1 MNVIEKKWGDIIE
14 YLLQKFDIPQI
25 AFETWIK
32 PLQIQGVK
40 GQILYLK
47 VKDDLWA
54 AYLEKR
60 YKIPL
65 QISIEEITGEMVD
78 ITFSQKESMD
88 IHRWKNLGENE
99 KYTFKTFVV
108 GDNNKF
114 AYRTSYEVAKSPGNF
129 YNPLF
134 IYGPAGLGKTHLLYS
149 IYNFI
154 KKHSPQK
161 KILYTTSEMF
171 TNELIEILRNGQKG
185 FTMDTFREKYRTL
198 DILLIDDI
206 QFIIGKE
213 STQEEFFHTFNYL
226 HMAGKQIVISSD
238 RAPKEMEALAARMK
252 TRFEWGLLVPVSAP
266 EYETRVKI
274 LQEKIRQECGKEL
287 YLGNEIIEYIAQNV
301 FQNIRSLEGA
311 LMKMIAWCKLTQCK
325 SLSDV
330 AVAQEILVDII
341 SGNTGKEISAERI
354 LEYVSEQY
362 SICIDDIKS
371 KKRSAE
377 IVRLRQVSMFL
388 IRKLTDLPLEAI
400 GKMVGGRNYTTV
412 KYGIDKIA
420 KAMKEDKEL
429 AYNIG
434 VLEKKLGKS

>member
-1 MNVIEKKWGDIIE
+1 MNVIEKKWENIIE
-14 YLLQKFDIPQI
+14 YLQQNFDIPQI

-32 PLQIQGVK
+32 PLRIQGVK
-40 GQILYLK
+40 EQILHLR

-54 AYLEKR
+54 EYLEKR

-65 QISIEEITGEMVD
+65 QISIEKITGEIVD
-78 ITFSQKESMD
+78 ITFRKEENVNNHRQK
-88 IHRWKNLGENE
+88 RLGENE

-108 GDNNKF
+108 GANNKF
-114 AYRTSYEVAKSPGNF
+114 AYRTSYEVAKSPGDF

-134 IYGPAGLGKTHLLYS
+134 IYGPAGVGKTHLLYS
-149 IYNFI
+149 IYNYI

-206 QFIIGKE
+206 QFITGKE
-213 STQEEFFHTFNYL
+213 STQEEFFHTFNHL
-226 HMAGKQIVISSD
+226 HMTGKQIVISSD
-238 RAPKEMEALAARMK
+238 RAPKEMKALADRMK
-252 TRFEWGLLVPVSAP
+252 TRFEWGVLVRISAP
-266 EYETRVKI
+266 EHGTRVKI
-274 LQEKIRQECGKEL
+274 LQEKIRQEDDKEL

-301 FQNIRSLEGA
+301 SQNIRSLEGA
-311 LMKMIAWCKLTQCK
+311 LRKILAWCKLTQCK

-330 AVAQEILVDII
+330 AVVQEILGDILCGNVD
-341 SGNTGKEISAERI
+341 KEISAERI

-377 IVRLRQVSMFL
+377 IVIPRQVSMFL
-388 IRKLTDLPLEAI
+388 LRKLTDLPLAAI
-400 GKMVGGRNYTTV
+400 GNMVGGKNYTTV

-420 KAMKEDKEL
+420 KAMQEDKEL
-429 AYNIG
+429 AYNIE